1 MATKK
6 KAAKR
11 KAGKTSV
18 FSVSAGAFQLKF
30 DPHKWG
36 DPGPDLRSRL
46 SAGALKQLDQA
57 KLDFAKRVNGIFRNG

>member
-11 KAGKTSV
+11 KAGKI
-18 FSVSAGAFQLKF
+18 FNVSAGAFQLTF
-30 DPHKWG
+30 DVHKWG

-57 KLDFAKRVNGIFRNG
+57 KLDFAKRVNGIFKNR

>member
-11 KAGKTSV
+11 KAGKIFNV
-18 FSVSAGAFQLKF
+18 GAGAFQLSF
-30 DPHKWG
+30 DVHKWG

-57 KLDFAKRVNGIFRNG
+57 KLDFAKRVNGIFKNR